1 MSNIINRYIEE
12 EMKQSYL
19 DYSMS
24 VIVSRALP
32 DVRDGL
38 KPVHR
43 RILFAMN
50 EMGMTYDKAYKKSA
64 RIVGEV
70 LGKYHPHGDTAVYNT
85 MVRMAQEFNY
95 RYELVDGHGNFG
107 SIDGDSAAAMRYTEA
122 RMKKITGELLE
133 DIDKDTIDFRKNFD
147 DSLDEPVV
155 LPAKLPNLLL
165 NGSTGIAVG
174 MATNIPPHNLGELV
188 DGTLAL
194 INNRDITTDELMEYI
209 PGPDFPTGGI
219 IDGRKGI
226 REAYA
231 TGRGRLRVRGKIET
245 EEAKSGRVS
254 LVVKEIPYQLNKS
267 ALIER
272 IAALV
277 REKKLTGISDLRDE
291 SDREGIRIVI
301 ELKRGE
307 EPELVLNKLYK
318 YTDLQSTFGV
328 IMLALVNNVPKVLNL
343 KQVLEEYMKHRFDV
357 ITRRTRYDLDKAEKR
372 DHILQGFR
380 IALENIDRII
390 ELIRAS
396 KDGNEAKEAL
406 IEKYAFSEVQAKAI
420 MDMKLQRLTG
430 LEREKIEQEFQ
441 ELEIKIKELKEIL
454 ADENKIYE
462 IMKKELA
469 ELKEKYNDPRRTSI
483 EDERLVIDREDLI
496 KQEKVI
502 ITITNKGYVKR
513 IGLDQYKSQKRGGK
527 GVSTQHTVED
537 DFVQDMEIMSTHDSM
552 MIFTNKG
559 RVFNIKAYE
568 IPESSKQ
575 ARGKLIENIIKL
587 QENEKVR
594 FTIKIKEFTSKKEII
609 FLTQDGT
616 VKKTN
621 LMEFQNIHSGG
632 LKAVKLREDDD
643 LIFVGVVTS
652 EDDELFIAT
661 KFGYSVR
668 TKTADYRSMSRNAT
682 GVKGITLRHGDSV
695 VSGLLIKNEDEETIL
710 TVTENG
716 FGKRTRVNEYP
727 LQGRGGKGVINFKC
741 SDKTGNIVEVKPVRD
756 DEELMAIT
764 SSGVVI
770 RTPIESVSIYGRA
783 TQGVK
788 IMRTSGEEKV
798 VAIAKVKSE
807 KDEEKI
813 ISDDQRE
820 ELESKGEVGNQSSEK
835 EDFENKYMSTFEN
848 EDEEQMQYESEQ
860 GSDDSEEN

>member
-64 RIVGEV
+64 KIVGEV

-194 INNRDITTDELMEYI
+194 IDNRDITTDELMEYI

-219 IDGRKGI
+219 IDGTKGI

-231 TGRGRLRVRGKIET
+231 TGRGRIRVRGRIEV
-245 EEAKSGRVS
+245 EESKTGRVS

-318 YTDLQSTFGV
+318 YTDLQSTFGI
-328 IMLALVNNVPKVLNL
+328 IMLALVNNVPKILTL
-343 KQVLEEYMKHRFDV
+343 KQVLEEYMKHRFEV
-357 ITRRTRYDLDKAEKR
+357 ITRRTKYDLDKAEKR

-396 KDGNEAKEAL
+396 KDGNEAKDAL
-406 IEKYAFSEVQAKAI
+406 IERYAFSEIQAKAI

-441 ELEIKIKELKEIL
+441 ELEIKIRELKAIL

-462 IMKKELA
+462 IMKKELS
-469 ELKEKYNDPRRTSI
+469 ELKEKYNDSRRTSI
-483 EDERLVIDREDLI
+483 EDERLDIDMEDLI
-496 KQEKVI
+496 KDEKVL

-513 IGLDQYKSQKRGGK
+513 IELDKYKSQKRGGK

-537 DFVQDMEIMSTHDSM
+537 DFVQDMEVMSTLDSM
-552 MIFTNKG
+552 MIFTSKG
-559 RVFNIKAYE
+559 RVFNLKAYQ

-587 QENEKVR
+587 QEDEKVR
-594 FTIKIKEFTSKKEII
+594 FTIKIREFTRNKEIL

-652 EDDELFIAT
+652 EDDQLFIAT
-661 KFGYSVR
+661 KHGYSIRIR
-668 TKTADYRSMSRNAT
+668 TNEVRSMSRNAT

-695 VSGLLIKNEDEETIL
+695 VSGLLIKNGDEETIL

-727 LQGRGGKGVINFKC
+727 LQGRGGKGVINLKC
-741 SDKTGNIVEVKPVRD
+741 SDKTGNIVEVKPVRE

-770 RTPIESVSIYGRA
+770 RTPVESVSVYGRA
-783 TQGVK
+783 AQGVK
-788 IMRTSGEEKV
+788 IMRTSDDEKV
-798 VAIAKVKSE
+798 VAIAKVKNE

-813 ISDDQRE
+813 LSDDKSE
-820 ELESKGEVGNQSSEK
+820 EIDKTENTNKKSSEND
-835 EDFENKYMSTFEN
+835 DFENKYLNTFES

-860 GSDDSEEN
+860 ELDDSDEN

>member
-194 INNRDITTDELMEYI
+194 IDNRDITTDELMEYI

-219 IDGRKGI
+219 IDGTKGI

-231 TGRGRLRVRGKIET
+231 TGRGRIRVRGRIEV
-245 EEAKSGRVS
+245 EESKTGRVS

-318 YTDLQSTFGV
+318 YTDLQSTFGI
-328 IMLALVNNVPKVLNL
+328 IMLALVNNVPKILTL
-343 KQVLEEYMKHRFDV
+343 KQVLEEYMKHRFEV
-357 ITRRTRYDLDKAEKR
+357 ITRRTKYDLDKAEKR

-390 ELIRAS
+390 GRGVAS
-396 KDGNEAKEAL
+396 KDGNEAKDAL
-406 IEKYAFSEVQAKAI
+406 IERYAFSEIQAKAI

-441 ELEIKIKELKEIL
+441 ELEIKIRELKAIL

-462 IMKKELA
+462 IMKKELS
-469 ELKEKYNDPRRTSI
+469 ELKEKYNDSRRTSI
-483 EDERLVIDREDLI
+483 EDERLDIDMEDLI
-496 KQEKVI
+496 KDEKVL

-513 IGLDQYKSQKRGGK
+513 IELDKYKSQKRGGK

-537 DFVQDMEIMSTHDSM
+537 DFVQDMEVMSTLDSM
-552 MIFTNKG
+552 MIFTSKG
-559 RVFNIKAYE
+559 RVFNLKAYQ

-587 QENEKVR
+587 QEDEKVR
-594 FTIKIKEFTSKKEII
+594 FTIKIREFTRNKEIL

-652 EDDELFIAT
+652 EDDQLFIAT
-661 KFGYSVR
+661 KHGYSIRIR
-668 TKTADYRSMSRNAT
+668 TNEVRSMSRNAT

-695 VSGLLIKNEDEETIL
+695 VSGLLIKNGDEETIL

-727 LQGRGGKGVINFKC
+727 LQGRGGKGVINLKC
-741 SDKTGNIVEVKPVRD
+741 SDKTGNIVEVKPVRE

-770 RTPIESVSIYGRA
+770 RTPVESVSVYGRA
-783 TQGVK
+783 AQGVK
-788 IMRTSGEEKV
+788 IMRTSDDEKV
-798 VAIAKVKSE
+798 VAIAKVKNE

-813 ISDDQRE
+813 LSDDKSE
-820 ELESKGEVGNQSSEK
+820 EIDKTENTNKKSSEND
-835 EDFENKYMSTFEN
+835 DFENKYLNTFES

-860 GSDDSEEN
+860 ELDDSDEN